1 MLHDHTPR
9 RCSRALTA
17 RAALLTLVLGLGL
30 GGCNSD
36 SAASP
41 SSGSPLG
48 LPVGSFD
55 IGIPTAVAIRQGG
68 TAVLE
73 VTIIRT
79 AFVAPV
85 FVTLAGLPTG
95 VSAPGV
101 SSTSTNQIL
110 LPLSADSVAV
120 VGVKS
125 VQVTAQGSDVPT
137 VTKSFSLTV
146 SPR

>member
-41 SSGSPLG
+41 SSGSPL
-48 LPVGSFD
+48 
-55 IGIPTAVAIRQGG
+55 
-68 TAVLE
+68 
-73 VTIIRT
+73 
-79 AFVAPV
+79 
-85 FVTLAGLPTG
+85 GLPTG